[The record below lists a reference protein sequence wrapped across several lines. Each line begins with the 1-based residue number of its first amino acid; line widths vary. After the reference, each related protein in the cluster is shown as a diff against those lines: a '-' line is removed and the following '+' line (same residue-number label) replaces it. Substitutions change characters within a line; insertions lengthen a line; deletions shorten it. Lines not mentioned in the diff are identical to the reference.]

1 MDPLQGSSAEEPKRL
16 DPITLPV
23 QKDQSAG
30 VRACQIDEESAE
42 LLHELNNVFVGM
54 LLNAQVMEWKLPSYS
69 RLKRNLHEIERN
81 AQRGGELA
89 KRLLKRLS
97 GSRQGEMLSD
107 ESGAENSNPS
117 DFAVARQEPTK
128 LADEARVE
136 APVCAAPAL
145 RSDSKKV
152 PHTPM

>member
-1 MDPLQGSSAEEPKRL
+1 MDPLQGSSAEEPKEL
-16 DPITLPV
+16 GPITLRAQEDP
-23 QKDQSAG
+23 SAT
-30 VRACQIDEESAE
+30 VRGLQIDEESAE

-81 AQRGGELA
+81 AQRGGELV

-97 GSRQGEMLSD
+97 GSGHGEMLS
-107 ESGAENSNPS
+107 EGSGAGNPDPA